1 MDNTVEMKMTTEKAI
16 RMIDLTKNRTSAPV
30 QRFINTLRNTVV
42 AEGKRMHV
50 AAIDAIVQDPG
61 IISNY
66 FLNRSMHQK
75 LLGDNLILLDRVF
88 RSSFALL
95 MTNNLQN
102 AMSVNQSVIPG
113 LWTPY
118 ILYSMVYSGI
128 SMIELDGKWYL
139 TNVMANAP
147 SSDIEEFEEVVRDAL
162 TTRNGRAIP
171 FDEYNPNRLYQF
183 WSATESILINIIVAS
198 GTTGMPNAN
207 MTTNGEPIYKRRAG
221 DFAAILEA
229 GLQSKKEPV
238 FLDEGTPEEI
248 MEKFVKVFED
258 PLLTYLSLCL
268 NSSGLSEDVVREM
281 LMQSNA
287 KCIYDISELKGGSP
301 LISKKTKVY
310 YVLSNA
316 ANPSM
321 GATFSC
327 SAADVYAMIGW
338 DRNLPETT
346 PSKTVYNR
354 VGKAIDDFFKDLINY
369 TINLCIANQ

>member
-1 MDNTVEMKMTTEKAI
+1 MDNTVEMKMTTEKAV

-88 RSSFALL
+88 RSSFAQL

-268 NSSGLSEDVVREM
+268 NSSGLLEDVVREM

>member
-1 MDNTVEMKMTTEKAI
+1 MDNNNVVEMKEKPI

-30 QRFINTLRNTVV
+30 QKFINTLRNTVMT
-42 AEGKRMHV
+42 EGKRMHV

-66 FLNRSMHQK
+66 FLNRDMHQK
-75 LLGDNLILLDRVF
+75 LLGDNLNLLDRVF
-88 RSSFALL
+88 RSSFATL
-95 MTNNLQN
+95 MTENLQS
-102 AMSVNQSVIPG
+102 AMAKNKSVIPG
-113 LWTPY
+113 LWSPY
-118 ILYSMVYSGI
+118 VLYSMVYSGI

-139 TNVMANAP
+139 TNVMADAP
-147 SSDIEEFEEVVRDAL
+147 SSDLEEFEKIVQEAL

-183 WSATESILINIIVAS
+183 WSATESVLISIIVSS

-221 DFAAILEA
+221 DFAAIMEA
-229 GLQSKKEPV
+229 NLRSKQEPIY
-238 FLDEGTPEEI
+238 LDEGTPDEI
-248 MEKFVKVFED
+248 MEKFVKVFEG
-258 PLLTYLSLCL
+258 PLLSYLSLCL
-268 NSSGLSEDVVREM
+268 TSSGLSGDIVKEM

-287 KCIYDISELKGGSP
+287 KCIYDISDLKEGSP

-310 YVLSNA
+310 YILSNA
-316 ANPSM
+316 ANPDMS
-321 GATFSC
+321 ATFSC

-346 PSKTVYNR
+346 PPKTVYNR

-369 TINLCIANQ
+369 TINLYITNH

>member
-1 MDNTVEMKMTTEKAI
+1 MDNKNTVVETNEKAV

-30 QRFINTLRNTVV
+30 MKFINTLRNAITS
-42 AEGKRMHV
+42 EGKRMHV

-61 IISNY
+61 IVSNY
-66 FLNRSMHQK
+66 FLNRPMHQK

-88 RSSFALL
+88 RSSFAAL
-95 MTNNLQN
+95 MTDNLQT
-102 AMSVNQSVIPG
+102 AMSKNQSVIPG
-113 LWTPY
+113 LWSPY
-118 ILYSMVYSGI
+118 VLYSMVYSGI

-139 TNVMANAP
+139 TNVMADAP
-147 SSDIEEFEEVVRDAL
+147 SSDIEDFEKIVREAL

-171 FDEYNPNRLYQF
+171 FEEYNPNRLYQF

-221 DFAAILEA
+221 DFAAIMEA
-229 GLQSKKEPV
+229 SLQSKDNPIY
-238 FLDEGTPEEI
+238 LDEGTPDEI

-258 PLLTYLSLCL
+258 PLLTYVSLCL
-268 NSSGLSEDVVREM
+268 NSSGLSESVVKEM

-301 LISKKTKVY
+301 LISRKTKVY

-316 ANPSM
+316 ANPEM

-327 SAADVYAMIGW
+327 SAADIYAMIGW

-369 TINLCIANQ
+369 TINLCITNH

>member
-1 MDNTVEMKMTTEKAI
+1 MDNNNVVETKEKPI
-16 RMIDLTKNRTSAPV
+16 CMIDLTKNRTSAPV
-30 QRFINTLRNTVV
+30 QKFINTLRNTVMT
-42 AEGKRMHV
+42 EGKRMHV
-50 AAIDAIVQDPG
+50 AAVDAIVQDPG

-66 FLNRSMHQK
+66 FLNRDMHKK
-75 LLGDNLILLDRVF
+75 LLGDNLNLLDRVF
-88 RSSFALL
+88 RSSFAVL
-95 MTNNLQN
+95 MTENLQS
-102 AMSVNQSVIPG
+102 AMAKNKSVIPG
-113 LWTPY
+113 LWSPY
-118 ILYSMVYSGI
+118 VLYSMVYSGI

-139 TNVMANAP
+139 TNVMADAP
-147 SSDIEEFEEVVRDAL
+147 SSDLEEFEKIVREAL

-183 WSATESILINIIVAS
+183 WSATESVLINIIVSS

-221 DFAAILEA
+221 DFAAIMEA
-229 GLQSKKEPV
+229 NLRSKQEPIY
-238 FLDEGTPEEI
+238 LDEGTPDEI
-248 MEKFVKVFED
+248 MEKFVKVFEG
-258 PLLTYLSLCL
+258 PLLSYLSLCL
-268 NSSGLSEDVVREM
+268 ISSGLSEDIVKEM

-287 KCIYDISELKGGSP
+287 KCIYDISDLKEGSP

-316 ANPSM
+316 ANPDM
-321 GATFSC
+321 CATFSC

-346 PSKTVYNR
+346 PPKTVYNR

-369 TINLCIANQ
+369 TINLYITNH

>member
-1 MDNTVEMKMTTEKAI
+1 MDNNNVVEMKEKPI

-30 QRFINTLRNTVV
+30 QKFINTLRNTVMT
-42 AEGKRMHV
+42 EGKRMHV

-66 FLNRSMHQK
+66 FLNRDMHQK
-75 LLGDNLILLDRVF
+75 LLGDNLNLLDRVF
-88 RSSFALL
+88 RSSFATL
-95 MTNNLQN
+95 MTENLQS
-102 AMSVNQSVIPG
+102 AMAKNKSVIPG
-113 LWTPY
+113 LWSPY
-118 ILYSMVYSGI
+118 VLYSMVYSGI

-139 TNVMANAP
+139 TNVMADAP
-147 SSDIEEFEEVVRDAL
+147 SSDLEEFEKIVQEAL

-183 WSATESILINIIVAS
+183 WSATESVLINIIVSS

-221 DFAAILEA
+221 DFAAIMEA
-229 GLQSKKEPV
+229 NLRSKQEPIY
-238 FLDEGTPEEI
+238 LDEGTPDEI
-248 MEKFVKVFED
+248 MEKFVKVFEG
-258 PLLTYLSLCL
+258 PLLSYLSLCL
-268 NSSGLSEDVVREM
+268 TSSGLSGDIVKEM

-287 KCIYDISELKGGSP
+287 KCIYDISDLKEGSP

-310 YVLSNA
+310 YILSNA
-316 ANPSM
+316 ANPDMS
-321 GATFSC
+321 ATFSC

-346 PSKTVYNR
+346 PPKTVYNR

-369 TINLCIANQ
+369 TINLYITNH

>member
-1 MDNTVEMKMTTEKAI
+1 MDNNNVVEMKEKPI
-16 RMIDLTKNRTSAPV
+16 RMVDLTKNRTSAPV
-30 QRFINTLRNTVV
+30 QKFINTLRNTVMT
-42 AEGKRMHV
+42 EGKRMHV

-66 FLNRSMHQK
+66 FLNRDMHQK
-75 LLGDNLILLDRVF
+75 LLGDNLNLLDRVF
-88 RSSFALL
+88 RSSFATL
-95 MTNNLQN
+95 MTENLQS
-102 AMSVNQSVIPG
+102 AMAKNKSVIPG
-113 LWTPY
+113 LWSPY
-118 ILYSMVYSGI
+118 VLYSMVYSGI

-139 TNVMANAP
+139 TNVMADAP
-147 SSDIEEFEEVVRDAL
+147 SSDLEEFEKIVQEAL

-183 WSATESILINIIVAS
+183 WSATESVLINIIVSS

-221 DFAAILEA
+221 DFAAIMEA
-229 GLQSKKEPV
+229 NLRSKQEPIY
-238 FLDEGTPEEI
+238 LDEGTPDEI
-248 MEKFVKVFED
+248 MEKFVKVFEG
-258 PLLTYLSLCL
+258 PLLSYLSLCL
-268 NSSGLSEDVVREM
+268 TSSGLSEDIVKEM

-287 KCIYDISELKGGSP
+287 KCIYDISDLKEGSP

-316 ANPSM
+316 ANPDM
-321 GATFSC
+321 CATFSC

-346 PSKTVYNR
+346 PPKTVYNR

-369 TINLCIANQ
+369 TINLYITNH

>member
-1 MDNTVEMKMTTEKAI
+1 MDNNNVVEMKEKPI

-30 QRFINTLRNTVV
+30 QKFINTLRNTVMI
-42 AEGKRMHV
+42 EGKRMHV

-66 FLNRSMHQK
+66 FLNRDMHQK
-75 LLGDNLILLDRVF
+75 LLGNNLNLLDRVF
-88 RSSFALL
+88 RSSFATL
-95 MTNNLQN
+95 MTENLQS
-102 AMSVNQSVIPG
+102 AMAKNKSVIPG
-113 LWTPY
+113 LWSPY
-118 ILYSMVYSGI
+118 VLYSMVYSGI

-139 TNVMANAP
+139 TNVMADAP
-147 SSDIEEFEEVVRDAL
+147 SSDLEEFEKIVREAL

-183 WSATESILINIIVAS
+183 WSATESVLINIIVSS

-221 DFAAILEA
+221 DFAAIMEA
-229 GLQSKKEPV
+229 SLRSKQEPIY
-238 FLDEGTPEEI
+238 LDEGTPDEI
-248 MEKFVKVFED
+248 MEKFVKVFEG
-258 PLLTYLSLCL
+258 PLLSYLSLCL
-268 NSSGLSEDVVREM
+268 TSSGLSEDIVKEM

-287 KCIYDISELKGGSP
+287 KCIYDISDLKEGSP

-316 ANPSM
+316 ANPDM
-321 GATFSC
+321 CATFSC

-338 DRNLPETT
+338 DRSLPETT
-346 PSKTVYNR
+346 PPKTVYNR

-369 TINLCIANQ
+369 TINLYITNH

>member
-1 MDNTVEMKMTTEKAI
+1 MDNIVDMKEKAV

-30 QRFINTLRNTVV
+30 QRFINTLRNTVMM
-42 AEGKRMHV
+42 EGKRMHV

-88 RSSFALL
+88 RSSFATL
-95 MTNNLQN
+95 MTSNLQN
-102 AMSVNQSVIPG
+102 AMTTNQSVIPG

-221 DFAAILEA
+221 DFAAIMEA
-229 GLQSKKEPV
+229 SLQSKKEPV

-268 NSSGLSEDVVREM
+268 NSSGLSEDIVREM

-316 ANPSM
+316 ANPSV

-346 PSKTVYNR
+346 PPKTSYNR
-354 VGKAIDDFFKDLINY
+354 VGKAIDDFFKDLVNY

>member
-1 MDNTVEMKMTTEKAI
+1 MDNNTVVEMKEKPI

-30 QRFINTLRNTVV
+30 QKFINTLRNTVMT
-42 AEGKRMHV
+42 EGKRMHV

-66 FLNRSMHQK
+66 FLNRDMHQK
-75 LLGDNLILLDRVF
+75 LLGDNLNLLDRVF
-88 RSSFALL
+88 RSSFATL
-95 MTNNLQN
+95 MTENLQS
-102 AMSVNQSVIPG
+102 AMAKNKSVIPG
-113 LWTPY
+113 LWSPY
-118 ILYSMVYSGI
+118 VLYSMVYSGI

-139 TNVMANAP
+139 TNVMADAP
-147 SSDIEEFEEVVRDAL
+147 SSDLEEFEKIVREAL

-183 WSATESILINIIVAS
+183 WSATESVLINIIVSS

-221 DFAAILEA
+221 DFAAIMEA
-229 GLQSKKEPV
+229 NLRSKQEPIY
-238 FLDEGTPEEI
+238 LDEGTPDEI
-248 MEKFVKVFED
+248 MEKFVKVFEG
-258 PLLTYLSLCL
+258 PLLSYLSLCL
-268 NSSGLSEDVVREM
+268 TSSGLSEDIVKEM

-287 KCIYDISELKGGSP
+287 KCIYDISDLKEGSP

-316 ANPSM
+316 ANPDM
-321 GATFSC
+321 CATFSC

-346 PSKTVYNR
+346 PPKTVYNR

-369 TINLCIANQ
+369 TINLYITNH

>member
-1 MDNTVEMKMTTEKAI
+1 MDNNNVVEMKEKPI

-30 QRFINTLRNTVV
+30 QKFINTLRNTVMT
-42 AEGKRMHV
+42 EGKRMHV

-66 FLNRSMHQK
+66 FLNRDMHQK
-75 LLGDNLILLDRVF
+75 LLGDNLNLLDRVF
-88 RSSFALL
+88 RSSFATL
-95 MTNNLQN
+95 MTENLQS
-102 AMSVNQSVIPG
+102 AMAKNKSVIPG
-113 LWTPY
+113 LWSPY
-118 ILYSMVYSGI
+118 VLYSMVYSGI

-139 TNVMANAP
+139 TNVMADAP
-147 SSDIEEFEEVVRDAL
+147 SSDLEEFEKIVQEAL

-183 WSATESILINIIVAS
+183 WSATESVLINIIVSS

-221 DFAAILEA
+221 DFAAIMEA
-229 GLQSKKEPV
+229 NLRSKQEPIY
-238 FLDEGTPEEI
+238 LDEGTPDEI
-248 MEKFVKVFED
+248 MEKFVKVFEG
-258 PLLTYLSLCL
+258 PLLSYLSLCL
-268 NSSGLSEDVVREM
+268 TSSGLSEDIVKEM

-287 KCIYDISELKGGSP
+287 KCIYDISDLKEGSP

-310 YVLSNA
+310 YILSSA
-316 ANPSM
+316 ANPDMS
-321 GATFSC
+321 ATFSC

-346 PSKTVYNR
+346 PPKTVYNR

-369 TINLCIANQ
+369 TINLYITNH

>member
-1 MDNTVEMKMTTEKAI
+1 MDNNNVVEMKEKPI

-30 QRFINTLRNTVV
+30 QKFINTLRNTVMT
-42 AEGKRMHV
+42 EGKRIHV

-66 FLNRSMHQK
+66 FLNRDMHQK
-75 LLGDNLILLDRVF
+75 LLGDNLNLLDRVF
-88 RSSFALL
+88 RSSFATL
-95 MTNNLQN
+95 MTENLQS
-102 AMSVNQSVIPG
+102 AMAKNKSVIPG
-113 LWTPY
+113 LWSPY
-118 ILYSMVYSGI
+118 VLYSMVYSGI

-139 TNVMANAP
+139 TNVMADAP
-147 SSDIEEFEEVVRDAL
+147 SSDLEEFEKIVREAL

-183 WSATESILINIIVAS
+183 WSATESVLINIIVSS

-221 DFAAILEA
+221 DFAAIMEA
-229 GLQSKKEPV
+229 NLRSKQEPIY
-238 FLDEGTPEEI
+238 LDEGTPDEI
-248 MEKFVKVFED
+248 MEKFVKVFEG
-258 PLLTYLSLCL
+258 PLLSYLSLCL
-268 NSSGLSEDVVREM
+268 TSSGLSEDIVKEM

-287 KCIYDISELKGGSP
+287 KCIYDISDLKEGSP

-316 ANPSM
+316 ANPDM
-321 GATFSC
+321 CATFSC

-346 PSKTVYNR
+346 PPKTVYNR

-369 TINLCIANQ
+369 TINLYITNH

>member
-1 MDNTVEMKMTTEKAI
+1 MDNNTVVEMKEKPI

-30 QRFINTLRNTVV
+30 QKFINTLRNTVMT
-42 AEGKRMHV
+42 EGKRMHV

-66 FLNRSMHQK
+66 FLNRDMHQK
-75 LLGDNLILLDRVF
+75 LLGDNLNLLDRVF
-88 RSSFALL
+88 RSSFATL
-95 MTNNLQN
+95 MTENLQS
-102 AMSVNQSVIPG
+102 AMAKNKSVIPG
-113 LWTPY
+113 LWSPY
-118 ILYSMVYSGI
+118 VLYSMVYSGI
-128 SMIELDGKWYL
+128 SMIELDDKWYL
-139 TNVMANAP
+139 TNVMADAP
-147 SSDIEEFEEVVRDAL
+147 SSDLEEFEKIVREAL

-183 WSATESILINIIVAS
+183 WSATESVLINIIVSS

-221 DFAAILEA
+221 DFAAIMEA
-229 GLQSKKEPV
+229 NLRSKQEPIY
-238 FLDEGTPEEI
+238 LDEGTPDEI
-248 MEKFVKVFED
+248 MEKFVKVFEG
-258 PLLTYLSLCL
+258 PLLSYLSLCL
-268 NSSGLSEDVVREM
+268 TSSGLSEDIVKEM

-287 KCIYDISELKGGSP
+287 KCIYDISDLKEGSP

-316 ANPSM
+316 ANPDM
-321 GATFSC
+321 CATFSC

-346 PSKTVYNR
+346 PPKTVYNR

-369 TINLCIANQ
+369 TINLYITNH

>member
-1 MDNTVEMKMTTEKAI
+1 MDNTVEMKEKAV

-30 QRFINTLRNTVV
+30 QKFINTLRNAVV
-42 AEGKRMHV
+42 TEGKRMHV

-66 FLNRSMHQK
+66 FLNRDIHKK
-75 LLGDNLILLDRVF
+75 LLGDNLNLLDRVF
-88 RSSFALL
+88 RSSFAVL
-95 MTNNLQN
+95 MTENLQN
-102 AMSVNQSVIPG
+102 AMAKNKSVIPG
-113 LWTPY
+113 LWSPY
-118 ILYSMVYSGI
+118 VLYSMVYSGI

-139 TNVMANAP
+139 TNVMADAP
-147 SSDIEEFEEVVRDAL
+147 SSDIEEFEKIVRGAL

-183 WSATESILINIIVAS
+183 WSATESVLINIIVSS

-221 DFAAILEA
+221 DFAAIMEA
-229 GLQSKKEPV
+229 SLRSNQEPIY
-238 FLDEGTPEEI
+238 LDEGTPDEI
-248 MEKFVKVFED
+248 MEKFVKVFEG
-258 PLLTYLSLCL
+258 PLLSYLSLCL
-268 NSSGLSEDVVREM
+268 TSSGLSEDIVKEM

-287 KCIYDISELKGGSP
+287 KCIYDISDLKEGSP

-316 ANPSM
+316 ANPDM
-321 GATFSC
+321 CATFSC

-346 PSKTVYNR
+346 PPKTVYNR

-369 TINLCIANQ
+369 TINLCITNH